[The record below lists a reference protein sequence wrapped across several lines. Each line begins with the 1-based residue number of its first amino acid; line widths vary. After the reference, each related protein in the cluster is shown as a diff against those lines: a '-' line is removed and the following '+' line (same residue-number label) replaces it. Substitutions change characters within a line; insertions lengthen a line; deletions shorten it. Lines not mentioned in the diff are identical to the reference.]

1 MLQGLVKEG
10 QMLNYILF
18 HSILVEWVWA
28 IVPPNRYSR
37 HSRRLLF
44 NILPHCIK
52 GTSLSRD
59 PWRSTSFSMSHVG
72 SQHTE
77 TAARCCLVMESKNSN
92 RQRTPILC
100 RLRHSAS
107 SSLCDWPSAQT
118 LRTNIT
124 HMYIHTDTAIDRDML
139 VSHSLE
145 ETRGMQNLSNV
156 GISVNISRI
165 RHHSGASKA
174 SSMCGQ
180 NENSNVENLH
190 ATAMGNNSLN
200 KPNGRKHHSVLD
212 KHQV

>member
-1 MLQGLVKEG
+1 MWFHIDNKAKFTLDSLMLQGLVKEG

-37 HSRRLLF
+37 HSQRLLF

-107 SSLCDWPSAQT
+107 SSLCDWPSTQT
-118 LRTNIT
+118 LEQIS
-124 HMYIHTDTAIDRDML
+124 HTCTSIQTQL
-139 VSHSLE
+139 LTEICSYL
-145 ETRGMQNLSNV
+145 
-156 GISVNISRI
+156 I
-165 RHHSGASKA
+165 
-174 SSMCGQ
+174 
-180 NENSNVENLH
+180 
-190 ATAMGNNSLN
+190 
-200 KPNGRKHHSVLD
+200 P
-212 KHQV
+212 